1 MRASLATTMC
11 LIVTTPAFAAPLTFN
26 TALDAA
32 SSAPSVAAR
41 AGAVDAARSSAIPAR
56 QLPDP
61 KLEVGLKD
69 FPVDG
74 PNAGSFMRDNFT
86 MQMIGVAQA
95 FPSLAKRRAQA
106 GRAATD
112 IGAAEA
118 AVDVETR
125 TVRAATALAWI
136 DLHFAE
142 RRLALLDRVDAGIAA
157 LIRTAPA
164 RLAAGKARPSQALE
178 PRQLAADL
186 GDRRATLV
194 AEVAKARTALAR
206 WTGDP
211 SPQAVGPVPA
221 WAVDPTAL
229 RASLGKLP
237 ILRAAD
243 AATAQA
249 DADVRL
255 AQAGRHPDWEVDAIY
270 GRREPRYGDLVSVGV
285 RVDLPL
291 FARRR
296 QDPLIAAR
304 AADAQR
310 ARLDREA
317 AERELVAALES
328 DLADHAMHHDRYAR
342 AKATLVPLAHERADL
357 DRASYGAGTTD
368 LGTTLESTLVAI
380 RADLDAVDR
389 EAEVVRD
396 GVRIN
401 LTYGDIR

>member
-1 MRASLATTMC
+1 MRMALAFLIGALSGTSAS
-11 LIVTTPAFAAPLTFN
+11 AAPITFN
-26 TALDAA
+26 AALDAA
-32 SSAPSVAAR
+32 ASGPSVAAR
-41 AGAVDAARSSAIPAR
+41 SGAVDAARSAAVPAR

-61 KLEVGLKD
+61 KLELGLKD

-74 PNAGSFMRDNFT
+74 PNAGSFTRDNFT
-86 MQMIGVAQA
+86 MQTIGVSQA
-95 FPSLAKRRAQA
+95 VPSIAKRRAQA

-112 IGAAEA
+112 VAAAEA
-118 AVDVETR
+118 ARSVEER
-125 TVRAATALAWI
+125 SVRVATALAWV

-142 RRLALLDRVDAGIAA
+142 RRLALLDRLDAGIAA
-157 LIRTAPA
+157 MVKTAPA
-164 RLAAGKARPSQALE
+164 RLAAGKARPALLLE
-178 PRQLAADL
+178 PRQLAAEL
-186 GDRRATLV
+186 GDRRASIV
-194 AEVAKARTALAR
+194 AEVMKARIALTR

-211 SPQAVGPVPA
+211 SPLAIGPVPSWSVEPA
-221 WAVDPTAL
+221 AL
-229 RASLGKLP
+229 RGSLGNLP
-237 ILRAAD
+237 VLRAAD

-255 AQAGRHPDWEVDAIY
+255 AQAAKHPDWEVDASY

-304 AADAQR
+304 ASDARR

-317 AERELVAALES
+317 AEREQVAALES
-328 DLADHAMHHDRYAR
+328 ALADHAMHHDRYVR
-342 AKATLVPLAHERADL
+342 AQQVLAPLAQERAAL
-357 DRASYGAGTTD
+357 DRASYAAGTAD
-368 LGTTLESTLVAI
+368 LGMTLETALAAI

-401 LTYGDIR
+401 LTYGDGR